1 MHKVNS
7 LWLMISYL
15 YLICCNAAPP
25 SELFSLDEGLTAW
38 ALGLG
43 LSPKKSPED
52 RYLLSLASQYQVE
65 QYQDSYGL
73 MSEYRTS

>member
-1 MHKVNS
+1 MSVVHTQSEFTVVDD
-7 LWLMISYL
+7 
-15 YLICCNAAPP
+15 LICCNAAPP

-65 QYQDSYGL
+65 HYQDSYGL
-73 MSEYRTS
+73 MSEYRSR